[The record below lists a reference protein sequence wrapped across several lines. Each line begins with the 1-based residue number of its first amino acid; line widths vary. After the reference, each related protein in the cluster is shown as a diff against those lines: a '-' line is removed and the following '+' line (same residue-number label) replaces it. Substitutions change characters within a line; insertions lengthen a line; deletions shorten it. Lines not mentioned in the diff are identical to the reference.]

1 MEAFWL
7 VISLLLHLF
16 SFLLIVLLFLRLSR
30 LKEAEARAAELE
42 EAMAAQ
48 LALWKEENDR
58 FLAELDRLLN
68 NKEASAAGP
77 VPPPTGLLAEEEPPA
92 AMSAQQHG
100 QPAKRTEE
108 GAALPRNGERGAEL
122 GRTARGNRLA
132 SAVTDGETERQPMQ
146 AGAPTNEAQEQ
157 EEREAPSDFLP
168 IDAIEDVLDLSP
180 LAQSAELVL
189 RRYEQGATVEE
200 LAKQLGKGKT
210 EVELLLKF
218 ARKTSQ

>member
-30 LKEAEARAAELE
+30 LKEAEARATELE

-68 NKEASAAGP
+68 NKEASAASP
-77 VPPPTGLLAEEEPPA
+77 IPPPTGLLTEEESPA

-100 QPAKRTEE
+100 QPATRTEE
-108 GAALPRNGERGAEL
+108 GAALPRDGERGAEL

-132 SAVTDGETERQPMQ
+132 SDVTDGETEQPMQ
-146 AGAPTNEAQEQ
+146 AGAPTSEAQEQ

-168 IDAIEDVLDLSP
+168 VEAIEDVLDLSP

>member
-68 NKEASAAGP
+68 NKEASAASP
-77 VPPPTGLLAEEEPPA
+77 VPPPTGLLTEEEPPA

-100 QPAKRTEE
+100 QPATRPEE
-108 GAALPRNGERGAEL
+108 GAALPRDGERGAEL
-122 GRTARGNRLA
+122 GQTARGNRLA
-132 SAVTDGETERQPMQ
+132 SDVTDGETEQPMQ
-146 AGAPTNEAQEQ
+146 AGAPTSEAQEQ
-157 EEREAPSDFLP
+157 EKREAPSDFLP
-168 IDAIEDVLDLSP
+168 VDAIEDVLDLSP